1 MDTETIQKNIET
13 VRNNIA
19 ETCRRRG
26 RDPEEVALMAV
37 TKTKPKQLADAA
49 YAEGVRIIGENRVQ
63 EAEEKYAEF
72 YPEGELHLIGHLQSN
87 KAKNAAKCFSWVQS
101 IDKVKTARAL
111 ARHCGEIGK
120 MMNILIEI
128 NTSGEE
134 SKFGY
139 PSKNLPFRD
148 IDEILQFDELIL
160 RGLMTVGPFTSDEF
174 KIRRAFRTLK
184 QLFDELAERYPELTI
199 DTLSMGMSDDYELAV
214 KEGSTMVRLGTA
226 IFGGRGLN
234 R

>member
-19 ETCRRRG
+19 EACRRRG
-26 RDPEEVALMAV
+26 RKPEDIALMAV

-49 YAEGVRIIGENRVQ
+49 YAAGVRVFGENRVQ

-72 YPEGELHLIGHLQSN
+72 YREAELHLIGHLQSN
-87 KAKNAAKCFSWVQS
+87 KAKNAAKLFSWVQS

-111 ARHCGEIGK
+111 ARYCGEIGK
-120 MMNILIEI
+120 RMNILIEI

-139 PSKNLPFRD
+139 TSKDVMFRD
-148 IDEILQFDELIL
+148 IDGILQFDELVL
-160 RGLMTVGPFTSDEF
+160 RGLMTIGPFTED
-174 KIRRAFRTLK
+174 KDAIRAAFGRLK
-184 QLFDELAERYPELTI
+184 QLFDELAEGYPELTI
-199 DTLSMGMSDDYELAV
+199 DTLSMGMSQDYELAV
-214 KEGSTMVRLGTA
+214 EEGSTLVRLGTT
-226 IFGGRGLN
+226 IFGGRGFS

>member
-1 MDTETIQKNIET
+1 MDTETIKKNIET

-19 ETCRRRG
+19 EACRPRG
-26 RDPEEVALMAV
+26 RKPEDIALMAV
-37 TKTKPKQLADAA
+37 TKTKPKELADAA
-49 YAEGVRIIGENRVQ
+49 YAAGVRIFGENRVQ
-63 EAEEKYAEF
+63 EAEEKYANF
-72 YPEGELHLIGHLQSN
+72 YSEGELHLIGHLQSN
-87 KAKNAAKCFSWVQS
+87 KAKNAAKLFSWVQS

-111 ARHCGEIGK
+111 ARYCGEIGK
-120 MMNILIEI
+120 RMNILIEI

-139 PSKNLPFRD
+139 PSGNLPFQD

-174 KIRRAFRTLK
+174 KIRSAFRTLK
-184 QLFDELAERYPELTI
+184 QLFDELSEGYPELTI
-199 DTLSMGMSDDYELAV
+199 DTLSMGMSQDYEFAV
-214 KEGSTMVRLGTA
+214 EEGSTMVRLGTT
-226 IFGGRGLN
+226 IFGGRGFS